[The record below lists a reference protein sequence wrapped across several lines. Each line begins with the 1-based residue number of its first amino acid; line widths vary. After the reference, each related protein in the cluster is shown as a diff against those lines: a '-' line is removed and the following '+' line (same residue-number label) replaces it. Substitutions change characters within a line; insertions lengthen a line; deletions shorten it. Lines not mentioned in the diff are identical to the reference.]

1 MKEEKAVGHICVNKA
16 GKAHIPVII
25 RKECAAQKIP
35 FVINANSVL
44 LFNPSLD
51 LDSLLESIDVLR
63 RDVKLRYGTPGPEIT
78 PINFG
83 TGQKVGEGK
92 EKRG

>member
-1 MKEEKAVGHICVNKA
+1 MKDEKAVGHICVNKA
-16 GKAHIPVII
+16 GKAHIPTII

-51 LDSLLESIDVLR
+51 LDSLLKSIDVLR
-63 RDVKLRYGTPGPEIT
+63 QDVKLRYGLRGP
-78 PINFG
+78 
-83 TGQKVGEGK
+83 K
-92 EKRG
+92 EKGIAKMQAVVDGAK